1 MRIIF
6 GPGDLKKMENET
18 LREEIRSKTEIS
30 FSRSGGPGGQNVNKR
45 DTKVTLHLSVD
56 ALEVPGDAGRL
67 KIKRRLA
74 SRINNEGFLVI
85 QADGERSQA
94 RNKEEALDRLE
105 SLIIHALRPDPKPRK
120 KTKPTRTAKER
131 RIKGKK
137 IRSQIKKGRRQVS
150 GSGDE

>member
-1 MRIIF
+1 MDI
-6 GPGDLKKMENET
+6 DS
-18 LREEIRSKTEIS
+18 LREEIRSKAEIS

-45 DTKVTLHLSVD
+45 DTKVTLHLSVE
-56 ALEVPGDAGRL
+56 ALEVPGEAGIS
-67 KIKRRLA
+67 KIKRRL
-74 SRINNEGFLVI
+74 STRINNEGFLVI

-94 RNKEEALDRLE
+94 RNKEEALNRLE
-105 SLIIHALRPDPKPRK
+105 SLIIHALRSDPKPRK